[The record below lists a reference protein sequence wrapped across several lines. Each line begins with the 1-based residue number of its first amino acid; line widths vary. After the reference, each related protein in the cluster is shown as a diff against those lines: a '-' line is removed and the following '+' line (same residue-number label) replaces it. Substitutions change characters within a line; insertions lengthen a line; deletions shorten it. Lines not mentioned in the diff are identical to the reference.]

1 MTRMSKKNKEIQGKK
16 LKVNP
21 WRIIKIFLIA
31 FLVFELIFFFSFQ
44 GANGKLWPLDNS
56 FYYYTGALL
65 IASAV
70 FCYLSIAETSYEIEG
85 TKLIHNKMGK
95 VTEYSWSSI
104 IYINEEF
111 SEKKKMMLFYTKD
124 GKEHELAFDKEGI
137 IYKTAL
143 EKCNQISEEEFRR
156 RFPNKKM

>member
-1 MTRMSKKNKEIQGKK
+1 MSKKVDEKQNKK

-21 WRIIKIFLIA
+21 WRIIKIFVVA
-31 FLVFELIFFFSFQ
+31 FLIFEVIFYVSFQ
-44 GANGKLWPLDNS
+44 GGMSGKLWPLDNS

-65 IASAV
+65 LASGI

-111 SEKKKMMLFYTKD
+111 SERKKMMLFYTKD

-143 EKCNQISEEEFRR
+143 EKCNQISEEEFKR
-156 RFPNKKM
+156 RFPNRKM

>member
-1 MTRMSKKNKEIQGKK
+1 MNDKKEKI

-21 WRIIKIFLIA
+21 WRIIAIFVVSFFILE
-31 FLVFELIFFFSFQ
+31 FVFYLTFQ
-44 GANGKLWPLDNS
+44 GTINGALWPLDSS
-56 FYYYTGALL
+56 FYYYTPALI
-65 IASAV
+65 IATII
-70 FCYLSIAETSYEIEG
+70 FCYISISQTFYQIEG

-95 VTEYSWSSI
+95 IIDYSWNNI
-104 IYINEEF
+104 IYIDQEF

-124 GKEHELAFDKEGI
+124 GKDHELAFDKEGI

-143 EKCNQISEEEFRR
+143 EKCPLISKEEFQR